1 MEKFLSSRKSKIIF
15 FVTIGLLIAVVIT
28 LVLAFTIGASSEHVQ
43 DPSTFKFITF
53 YLEVK

>member
-15 FVTIGLLIAVVIT
+15 FVTIGLLIAVVIA